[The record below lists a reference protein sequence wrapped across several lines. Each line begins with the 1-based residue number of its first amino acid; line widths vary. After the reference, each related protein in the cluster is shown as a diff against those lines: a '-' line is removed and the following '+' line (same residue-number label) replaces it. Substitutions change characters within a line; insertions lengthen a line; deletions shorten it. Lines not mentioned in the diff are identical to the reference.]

1 MTYTYYG
8 TNNSDYFNY
17 MGADRLVA
25 YGYSGNDRIFG
36 NTQNDS
42 LYGHD
47 GNDSLYG
54 WTGNDYLSGSSGND
68 YLSGSSGNDYLS
80 GSSGNDYLSGGS
92 GNDSLLGGSGND
104 SLVGG
109 SGNDRLDGYATTG
122 VEYDTLDGGTGS
134 DTFVLGGSWGVS
146 YQGRG
151 YATIKSWDT
160 SDWIEVR
167 GSRSQ
172 YSLRSGNW
180 GGSSATDTGI
190 YYGSDLVGV
199 VQDTTNVSMSR
210 DFRFV

>member
-1 MTYTYYG
+1 MTYIYRG

-17 MGADRLVA
+17 MGTDRLVA

-42 LYGHD
+42 IYGHD

-54 WTGNDYLSGSSGND
+54 WT
-68 YLSGSSGNDYLS
+68 GNDYLS

-122 VEYDTLDGGTGS
+122 VEYDTLDGSIGS

-151 YATIKSWDT
+151 YATIKNWDT

-180 GGSSATDTGI
+180 GGSSATDMGI